1 MKNISEQM
9 VNYDR
14 EQMRRAA
21 HNMPDQYEDKQQ
33 VEQVAQVINGVFSQ
47 LLATFPAGLINRT
60 QEELNEIRRQ
70 WVLAFME
77 NGITTLEQVKAG
89 MRVARRQEKPFLPSP
104 GQFVAWC
111 RESGGA
117 LNLNVEQLVAEYWD
131 WRKRAF
137 EFTSSEQFPWSQ
149 PVVYHICTELR
160 NQSTELQLSPK
171 ELNRAAAD
179 LLAKWEERVAQG
191 KPIPPIR
198 RALAAP
204 AAPRGP
210 TPAEIM
216 MAEYKRRKANGS
228 V

>member
-21 HNMPDQYEDKQQ
+21 HNMPDQYEEKQQ

-60 QEELNEIRRQ
+60 QEDLNEIRRQ

-77 NGITTLEQVKAG
+77 NGITTIEQVKAG

-137 EFTSSEQFPWSQ
+137 EFTSSEQYPWSQ

-179 LLAKWEERVAQG
+179 LLAKWEDRVSQG

-204 AAPRGP
+204 TAPRGP